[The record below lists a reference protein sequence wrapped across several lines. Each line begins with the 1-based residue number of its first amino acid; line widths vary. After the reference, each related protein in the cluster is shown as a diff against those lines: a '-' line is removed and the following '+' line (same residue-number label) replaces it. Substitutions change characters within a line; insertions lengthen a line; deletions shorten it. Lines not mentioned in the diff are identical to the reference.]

1 MVFVCFCVF
10 FSLEVTPFS
19 HTLDPYGI
27 TSTSER
33 ACRQEWFDVSSK
45 VATSG
50 KINMFVGRGCFVYM
64 RAYDLFLLRK
74 DAIDVK
80 WLSPCEAF
88 LRGIFGDEW
97 PIFDVIVTLL

>member
-1 MVFVCFCVF
+1 M
-10 FSLEVTPFS
+10 
-19 HTLDPYGI
+19 
-27 TSTSER
+27 
-33 ACRQEWFDVSSK
+33 SSK

-80 WLSPCEAF
+80 
-88 LRGIFGDEW
+88 
-97 PIFDVIVTLL
+97 